1 MQKRVESGMKTVSY
15 FSDREQGEAPRTA
28 MEVTPVAWSGIAAV
42 IRVRLADGS
51 FGSRFPEICPDGAG
65 ACGTNE
71 ALFWKALT
79 AEIPALT
86 ESEMLLYQEDPPP
99 LLELMDV
106 IEFCWRSV
114 GRVRQR
120 GYHHYFKHHH
130 VDFDVDAG
138 RAEFREAVNL
148 IFQRNGLAFTLTERG
163 EIERLLPVEM
173 GDALHRAQFRTGDA
187 ELDRMLDTAR
197 RKFLDPD
204 EKVRREALEKLW
216 DAWERLKTIDGKDKK
231 AGIVGLLDR
240 AAGPKGP
247 KFRAM
252 LEAEARALTDMGNTF
267 QIRHS
272 ETTQERLQSVDH
284 VDYLFHRLFSLL
296 HLLLRAS
303 GRLG

>member
-1 MQKRVESGMKTVSY
+1 MSY
-15 FSDREQGEAPRTA
+15 FSDREQGEALRTA
-28 MEVTPVAWSGIAAV
+28 TMVTPAAWRGIAAL
-42 IRVRLADGS
+42 IRVRLDDGS
-51 FGSRFPEICPDGAG
+51 FGARFPETCPDGAG

-71 ALFWKALT
+71 KLFWEALT
-79 AEIPALT
+79 AEIPILT

-114 GRVRQR
+114 GKVRQR
-120 GYHHYFKHHH
+120 GYHDYFKHHH
-130 VDFDVDAG
+130 IDFDVDAG

-163 EIERLLPVEM
+163 EVERLLPVEI

-187 ELDRMLDTAR
+187 ELDGMLDAAR

-216 DAWERLKTIDGKDKK
+216 DAWERFKTIDGKDKK
-231 AGIVGLLDR
+231 MGIAGLLDQ
-240 AAGPKGP
+240 AAGTKGP
-247 KFRAM
+247 KLRVA
-252 LEAEARALTDMGNTF
+252 LEAEAKALTDMGNTL

-272 ETTQERLQSVDH
+272 ETTQERLHGADH